1 MIRRA
6 PDIVLRKGQ
15 HGGDIEVI
23 ARRLPG
29 FGTDRRE
36 FPDTAM
42 ARAYAAALARRL
54 GLPIVDELPRFASAN
69 QAEGVQ

>member
-1 MIRRA
+1 MIRPA

-36 FPDTAM
+36 FPDTAI
-42 ARAYAAALARRL
+42 ARAYASALARKL
-54 GLPIVDELPRFASAN
+54 GLPIVDQLARVASADG
-69 QAEGVQ
+69 AGGVQ